1 MAKTNNQNMVE
12 NINKA
17 SVAQPMLSIEEIL
30 RSPIDN
36 LFTRLETSPLGLSS
50 EEATNRLDIYGA
62 NELARK
68 KKHTAIVEFLMNFKS
83 PLVIILLIAGA
94 IAGAL
99 QEYANMVIIFVIV
112 FLSVILDFYQAS
124 KAEKAAET
132 LKEKV
137 TTTATVLRDG
147 VKSEVKLRDVVPGDV
162 IYLSAGDIIPADAR
176 VISAKDLF
184 VNQSSL
190 TGESFP
196 VEKTPALVKLR
207 MYPSANGTITFLW
220 VLL

>member
-1 MAKTNNQNMVE
+1 
-12 NINKA
+12 
-17 SVAQPMLSIEEIL
+17 
-30 RSPIDN
+30 
-36 LFTRLETSPLGLSS
+36 
-50 EEATNRLDIYGA
+50 
-62 NELARK
+62 
-68 KKHTAIVEFLMNFKS
+68 MNFKS

-147 VKSEVKLRDVVPGDV
+147 VK
-162 IYLSAGDIIPADAR
+162 AR
-176 VISAKDLF
+176 
-184 VNQSSL
+184 
-190 TGESFP
+190 
-196 VEKTPALVKLR
+196 
-207 MYPSANGTITFLW
+207 
-220 VLL
+220 